1 MSYIG
6 LHFGIF
12 IYPHLSTK
20 KVEQTVVY
28 EWIML
33 RKCDPSQARGT
44 AGSKPLRNYPCLA
57 VSTAPEIKAH
67 NSRFVFLSFWI
78 LFQGHRLTHTEV
90 QRRCSG
96 SSDAVCAQEMGPLN
110 ETKPLWSPWQ
120 RGARASQRKEYEPKL
135 IISEINTC
143 CRSRTRQTGKDCVS
157 VMVIFILF

>member
-33 RKCDPSQARGT
+33 RKYDPSQACGT
-44 AGSKPLRNYPCLA
+44 AGSKPLRNYQCLA

-67 NSRFVFLSFWI
+67 NSHFVFLSFWI
-78 LFQGHRLTHTEV
+78 LFQGHRLTHIEV

-96 SSDAVCAQEMGPLN
+96 SSDAVCVQEMGPLN
-110 ETKPLWSPWQ
+110 GTEPLWSRRQ
-120 RGARASQRKEYEPKL
+120 RGDRILPAWTSQRKEHEFKL
-135 IISEINTC
+135 IGQSKETILAWWN
-143 CRSRTRQTGKDCVS
+143 RS
-157 VMVIFILF
+157 F